1 MPSNSPGTRDIAL
14 KNHDGTAHF
23 QNESR
28 RHDHISPDVED
39 WGIFKL
45 HDKRD
50 AYVQE
55 LEAESYARLVEQHGG
70 KLNDLL
76 SKTLFSEQR
85 RTKEEPWKVDPPK
98 ERKAWKKLAKML
110 ATHSLDED
118 EVTTADKA
126 AKNILQKIVHR
137 YADEIV
143 GHFKIPTFKFA
154 RRFLTFFFGRLLNAA
169 DGRSFKSLFSKNI
182 LLEERLL
189 VKGYVEE
196 VRELSKHGTVVF
208 CPTHFSNLDSIL
220 IGYAMDQV
228 AGLPAVSFGAGLNL
242 YNTGYTAYFMNR
254 LGAYRVDR
262 RKRNPIYMTTL
273 KMMSKLIIEHGV
285 PSLFFPGG
293 TRSRS
298 GALETKL
305 KLGLLGTA
313 VEAQRQKY
321 EDGTPGKIFIV
332 PVILSYPFVLEAQFL
347 IEQHLLKEGQD
358 RYIKAKD
365 SFHSLRSILK
375 FIWGV
380 FSKGNK
386 ITIALGRPMDVLGN
400 RVEAD
405 GKSYSKS
412 GRHVSTSDYFRD
424 QNGEINRDYQRESEY
439 TRMLGDHIV
448 ARYHADGIVLPS
460 HLVSYAAFGML
471 EKTFPNNDLYA
482 LLRLPAEDF
491 YFERES
497 LHSVV
502 GQLRDHLLL
511 LSKEDSAK
519 LSQELY
525 DSPEEIVRKGI
536 ETLGNFHI
544 DKPLR
549 YDKEKRIVCDNFAM
563 LHYYHNRLSTFH
575 LKRSVNWP
583 VKLVRDERVDDA
595 FFSQLEPEDILD

>member
-1 MPSNSPGTRDIAL
+1 MPFQHDATRY
-14 KNHDGTAHF
+14 
-23 QNESR
+23 E
-28 RHDHISPDVED
+28 HISPRVED

-45 HDKRD
+45 HDNREN
-50 AYVQE
+50 YVKE
-55 LEAESYARLVEQHGG
+55 LEEVSYERLLETHGG
-70 KLNDLL
+70 DLNDLL
-76 SKTLFSEQR
+76 GKTLFSEQR

-98 ERKAWKKLAKML
+98 ERREWKKLAKML
-110 ATHSLDED
+110 VTRSIDED
-118 EVTTADKA
+118 ETISADKA
-126 AKNILQKIVHR
+126 SRNILGRIVHR
-137 YADEIV
+137 YAEEIV
-143 GHFKIPTFKFA
+143 GHFRIPTFKFA
-154 RRFLTFFFGRLLNAA
+154 RRFLSFFFGRLLNAA
-169 DGRSFKSLFSKNI
+169 DGRSFRSLFSKRI

-189 VKGYVEE
+189 VRGYVDE
-196 VRELSKHGTVVF
+196 VRELSKTGTVVF
-208 CPTHFSNLDSIL
+208 VPTHFSNLDSIL

-273 KMMSKLIIEHGV
+273 KTMSKLIIGHGV

-313 VEAQRQKY
+313 VEAQRQNY
-321 EDGTPGKIFIV
+321 EDGREEDKIYIV
-332 PVILSYPFVLEAQFL
+332 PVVLSYPFVLEAQFL
-347 IEQHLLKEGQD
+347 IEQHLKKVGQE
-358 RYIKAKD
+358 RYIKATD

-412 GRHVSTSDYFRD
+412 GRLVSTRDYFRNQFGD
-424 QNGEINRDYQRESEY
+424 INRDYQRENEY
-439 TRMLGDHIV
+439 TRMLGQHIV
-448 ARYHADGIVLPS
+448 ERYHADGIILPS

-471 EKTFPNNDLYA
+471 EKTFPGNDLYA

-491 YFERES
+491 FFDPNG
-497 LHSVV
+497 LNTVV
-502 GQLRDHLLL
+502 GQLRDRLLKL
-511 LSKEDSAK
+511 TKEDGAK
-519 LSQELY
+519 VAPQLY
-525 DSPEEIVRKGI
+525 DSPEEIVRQGI

-549 YDKEKRIVCDNFAM
+549 FDKKKRIVSDSFAM
-563 LHYYHNRLSTFH
+563 LYYYHNRLSTFK
-575 LKRSVNWP
+575 LKRSVDWP

-595 FFSQLEPEDILD
+595 FFQHLEADDFSD

>member
-1 MPSNSPGTRDIAL
+1 MPFQ
-14 KNHDGTAHF
+14 HDAARY
-23 QNESR
+23 E
-28 RHDHISPDVED
+28 HISPRVED

-45 HDKRD
+45 HDERGAFVK
-50 AYVQE
+50 E
-55 LEAESYARLVEQHGG
+55 LEDQSYERLLEEHGEN
-70 KLNDLL
+70 LNDLIG
-76 SKTLFSEQR
+76 KTLFSEQR
-85 RTKEEPWKVDPPK
+85 RTKEEPWKVDPPQ
-98 ERKAWKKLAKML
+98 ERRVWKKLAKML
-110 ATHSLDED
+110 VTRSIDED
-118 EVTTADKA
+118 ETISADKA
-126 AKNILQKIVHR
+126 ARNILGRIVQR
-137 YADEIV
+137 YAEEIV

-169 DGRSFKSLFSKNI
+169 DGRSFRSLFSKRI

-189 VKGYVEE
+189 VRGYVEE
-196 VRELSKHGTVVF
+196 VRALSKTGTVVF
-208 CPTHFSNLDSIL
+208 VPTHFSNLDSIL

-273 KMMSKLIIEHGV
+273 KTMSKLIISHGV

-313 VEAQRQKY
+313 VEAQRQNY
-321 EDGTPGKIFIV
+321 EDGKEENKIYIV
-332 PVILSYPFVLEAQFL
+332 PVVLSYPFVLEAQFL
-347 IEQHLLKEGQD
+347 IEQHLKQVGQE
-358 RYIKAKD
+358 RYIKASD

-400 RVEAD
+400 RVESD

-412 GRHVSTSDYFRD
+412 GRLVSTRDYFRN
-424 QNGEINRDYQRESEY
+424 QYGEINRDYQRENEY

-448 ARYHADGIVLPS
+448 ERYHADGIVLPS

-471 EKTFPNNDLYA
+471 EKTFPGNDLYA

-491 YFERES
+491 FFDPEGLNE
-497 LHSVV
+497 VV
-502 GQLRDHLLL
+502 GQLRDRLVQLT
-511 LSKEDSAK
+511 KEDGAK
-519 LSQELY
+519 VPPQLY
-525 DSPEEIVRKGI
+525 ESPEEIVRQGI
-536 ETLGNFHI
+536 EALGNFHI

-549 YDKEKRIVCDNFAM
+549 FDKKGRIVSDSFAM
-563 LHYYHNRLSTFH
+563 LYYYPNRLSTFS
-575 LKRSVNWP
+575 LKRYVNWP
-583 VKLVRDERVDDA
+583 VKMVRDERVDDA
-595 FFSQLEPEDILD
+595 FFQHLEAEDFAD

>member
-1 MPSNSPGTRDIAL
+1 MSDNTTTMPPSTP
-14 KNHDGTAHF
+14 F
-23 QNESR
+23 QHESR
-28 RHDHISPDVED
+28 RREHIAPEIED
-39 WGIFKL
+39 WGIFQL

-50 AYVQE
+50 EFVEE
-55 LEAESYARLVEQHGG
+55 LERESYERLLEAHGG
-70 KLNDLL
+70 NLNDLL

-98 ERKAWKKLAKML
+98 ERREWKKLAKML
-110 ATHSLDED
+110 ATRSIDED
-118 EVTTADKA
+118 ETTTADKA
-126 AKNILQKIVHR
+126 ARGILGKIVHR
-137 YADEIV
+137 YAEEIV

-169 DGRSFKSLFSKNI
+169 DGRSFTSLFSKRI
-182 LLEERLL
+182 LLEEKLL
-189 VKGYVEE
+189 VRGYVEQ
-196 VRELSKHGTVVF
+196 VRELSQKGTVVF
-208 CPTHFSNLDSIL
+208 VPTHFSNLDSIL

-262 RKRNPIYMTTL
+262 RKRNPVYMTTL
-273 KMMSKLIIEHGV
+273 KMMSRLIIEHGV

-313 VEAQRQKY
+313 VEAQRNRYQQGRK
-321 EDGTPGKIFIV
+321 DKVFIV

-347 IEQHLLKEGQD
+347 IEQHLIKEGQD

-375 FIWGV
+375 FVWGV
-380 FSKGNK
+380 FSKGNR

-400 RVEAD
+400 RVEPD
-405 GKSYSKS
+405 GASYSES
-412 GRHVSTSDYFRD
+412 GRRVSTRDYFRD
-424 QNGEINRDYQRESEY
+424 QHGEINKDYQRESEY
-439 TRMLGDHIV
+439 TRMLGEHIV
-448 ARYHADGIVLPS
+448 KRYHADGIVLPS

-471 EKTFPNNDLYA
+471 EKTYPGNDLYA

-491 YFERES
+491 YFDEES
-497 LHSVV
+497 LADVI
-502 GQLRDHLLL
+502 GQLRDRLLQ
-511 LSKEDSAK
+511 LSKEDATK
-519 LSQELY
+519 LSPTLY
-525 DSPEEIVRKGI
+525 DSPAEIIRSGLDS
-536 ETLGNFHI
+536 LGNFHI

-549 YDKEKRIVCDNFAM
+549 YDKENRIVSDSFAM
-563 LHYYHNRLSTFH
+563 LHYYHNRLSTFQ
-575 LKRSVNWP
+575 LKRHVSWP
-583 VKLVRDERVDDA
+583 VKLVRDERVEDA
-595 FFSQLEPEDILD
+595 FFQHLEADDFSD